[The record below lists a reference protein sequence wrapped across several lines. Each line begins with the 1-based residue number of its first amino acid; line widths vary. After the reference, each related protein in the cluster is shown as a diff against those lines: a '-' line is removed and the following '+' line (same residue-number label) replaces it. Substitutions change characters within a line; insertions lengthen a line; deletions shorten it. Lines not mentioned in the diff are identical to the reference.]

1 MKEVQTIT
9 AQRILEKADWLTIA
23 FWGTVAFAFWMRFHD
38 LANMPLH
45 HDESLYGTYCW
56 RFFKGEGY
64 AYDPMLHGPFM
75 FHLQLMLF
83 FLFGASDFSV
93 RIGPALFGGLLVAS
107 VYLLKDVAGKL
118 GILFIA
124 LFLTFSPT
132 HLYYSRFFIH
142 DSYSAFFTFIFAACG
157 IKYWLTRKRFWLYLT
172 AASLS
177 LLYCIKANAYIHTFI
192 VVTFL
197 IVLGIFEHL
206 CLHLPRFDSVLRG
219 EDAGQLRQPFPDEY
233 AEAPFARFWGFVKQE
248 HYSLMLAGFVF
259 IWIYI
264 ILYTTVFTHPQGL
277 WDGIVR
283 TWTYWLGQHTMQR
296 IKGPYHYYVS
306 YLFLYEFP
314 ALALGFGGVLISIS
328 TTAKRTILAA
338 WATILAGVL
347 SVIFGQKPLPTWFG
361 FTHMEYQYD
370 LILTVYVVFI
380 GFWGTLHFL
389 ARRERLTALF
399 VYWSGLGFLIYAYA
413 GEKVPWLF
421 LHVLLPFLLTAGI
434 MLKNAFSASCWQRQ
448 TLPMR
453 GAKYAACAVGVALA
467 AYNLHTT
474 VLLNYYNRANPV
486 ERMVYTQT
494 SWDMVNM
501 LRVIEDITFSLG
513 AEDAKKPVIA
523 VQGDATW
530 PLAWYLRDYDGWFFP
545 GDLTNIDRP
554 MVVINWDDRE
564 KYRDTLK
571 DYQEIRVKLREWWIP
586 DLSQDSLNAWWE
598 YVMYRK
604 VFNPTGSTDIAFY
617 IKRP

>member
-1 MKEVQTIT
+1 MEEVCVQVPLPR
-9 AQRILEKADWLTIA
+9 AQRIDWLTLA

-75 FHLQLMLF
+75 FHLQLIIF
-83 FLFGASDFSV
+83 FLFGISDFSV

-118 GILFIA
+118 GILLIA
-124 LFLTFSPT
+124 LFITFSPT

-142 DSYSAFFTFIFAACG
+142 DSYSAFFTFAFAACG
-157 IKYWLTRKRFWLYLT
+157 IKYWLTRKRSWLYLT
-172 AASLS
+172 AAALS
-177 LLYCIKANAYIHTFI
+177 LMFCIKANAYIHTFI
-192 VVTFL
+192 IVTFL
-197 IVLGIFEHL
+197 IVLGIFEHV
-206 CLHLPRFDSVLRG
+206 CFRQPRFKSSLQ
-219 EDAGQLRQPFPDEY
+219 GQFADYLQKRFPEEY
-233 AEAPFARFWGFVKQE
+233 AEPPVARFWGFVQQE
-248 HYSLMLAGFVF
+248 HYPLILAGFVF
-259 IWIYI
+259 IWMYI

-283 TWTYWLGQHTMQR
+283 TWTYWLGQHNMQR

-314 ALALGFGGVLISIS
+314 ALAIGFGGVLFSIS
-328 TTAKRTILAA
+328 TTVRRSILAA

-347 SVIFGQKPLPTWFG
+347 AAIFGRQPLPSWFAK
-361 FTHMEYQYD
+361 THMEYQFD
-370 LILTVYVVFI
+370 LILTVYIVFI
-380 GFWGTLHFL
+380 GLWGTLHFL

-421 LHVLLPFLLTAGI
+421 LHVLLPLLLLAGI
-434 MLKNAFSASCWQRQ
+434 MLKNVLMASCWHVQ
-448 TLPMR
+448 TIQMR
-453 GAKYAACAVGVALA
+453 CAKYAAGVLGIVLA
-467 AYNLHTT
+467 AYTLHTT

-494 SWDMVNM
+494 SWDIVKM
-501 LRVIEDITFSLG
+501 LDVIEDIRFSIG
-513 AEDAKKPVIA
+513 SEEAKKPVIA

-545 GDLTNIDRP
+545 GDLTQTDRP
-554 MVVINWDDRE
+554 MVIINWEDRE
-564 KYRDTLK
+564 KYRETLQG
-571 DYQEIRVKLREWWIP
+571 YQEIRVKLREWWIP
-586 DLSQDSLNAWWE
+586 DLHQSSWLKWWE
-598 YVMYRK
+598 YLMYRK
-604 VFNPTGSTDIAFY
+604 VFNPTGSTDIALY
-617 IKRP
+617 IKRT

>member
-1 MKEVQTIT
+1 MKEIQTMT
-9 AQRILEKADWLTIA
+9 AQRMLEKTDWLTIA
-23 FWGTVAFAFWMRFHD
+23 FWGTVALAFWMRFHD

-75 FHLQLMLF
+75 FHFQFILF
-83 FLFGASDFSV
+83 FLFGISDFSA
-93 RIGPALFGGLLVAS
+93 RMGPALFGGLIVAS
-107 VYLLKDVAGKL
+107 VYLLKDMAGRL
-118 GILFIA
+118 GIVLIA
-124 LFLTFSPT
+124 LFITFSPT

-142 DSYSAFFTFIFAACG
+142 DSYSAFFTLTFAACG
-157 IKYWLTRKRFWLYLT
+157 IKYWQTRKRLWLHLT
-172 AASLS
+172 AVSLS
-177 LLYCIKANAYIHTFI
+177 IMYCIKANAYIHTFI
-192 VVTFL
+192 LVTFL

-206 CLHLPRFDSVLRG
+206 CFRLPRFERSLQG
-219 EDAGQLRQPFPDEY
+219 EFTNYPQERFPNESM
-233 AEAPFARFWGFVKQE
+233 EAPFTRFLRFARQE
-248 HYSLMLAGFVF
+248 QYPLILAGFVF
-259 IWIYI
+259 IWVYI

-277 WDGIVR
+277 WDGIYR
-283 TWTYWLGQHTMQR
+283 TWTYWLNQHNMQR
-296 IKGPYHYYVS
+296 IKGPYHYYLS

-314 ALALGFGGVLISIS
+314 TMAIGLGGVLISIS
-328 TTAKRTILAA
+328 CTTKRAIFAA

-347 SVIFGQKPLPTWFG
+347 AMIFGRQPLPSWFAL
-361 FTHMEYQYD
+361 THMEFQFD
-370 LILTVYVVFI
+370 LILTVYVLLI
-380 GFWGTLHFL
+380 GLWGTLHFL

-399 VYWSGLGFLIYAYA
+399 VYWTALGFLIYAYA

-421 LHVLLPFLLTAGI
+421 VHVLLPLLILAGI
-434 MLKNAFSASCWQRQ
+434 MLNNALTASCWRAR
-448 TLPMR
+448 TIPMR
-453 GAKYAACAVGVALA
+453 CVKYAASLVGVLLA
-467 AYNLHTT
+467 AYTLHTT
-474 VLLNYYNRANPV
+474 VLLNYYNRANPA

-494 SWDMVNM
+494 SWDIVKM
-501 LRVIEDITFSLG
+501 LEVIEDIRFSVG

-545 GDLTNIDRP
+545 GELTDIDRP
-554 MVVINWDDRE
+554 LVVINWEDRE
-564 KYRDTLK
+564 KYRETLK

-586 DLSQDSLNAWWE
+586 DMNQDSWLKWWE

-617 IKRP
+617 MKRT